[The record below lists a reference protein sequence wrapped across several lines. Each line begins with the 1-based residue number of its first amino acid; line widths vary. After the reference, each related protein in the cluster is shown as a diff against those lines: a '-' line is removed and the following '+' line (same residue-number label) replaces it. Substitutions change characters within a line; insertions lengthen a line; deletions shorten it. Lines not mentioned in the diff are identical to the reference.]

1 VCFVVKKSLRRNE
14 IQDLFPRWDEG
25 DNGVYSSG
33 FYRIFRK
40 MSSLK
45 QFLHSEAVG
54 GVFLMAASVVAL
66 ALANLPLP
74 EIHAVLHHPAAHFW
88 INDGL
93 MAVFFF
99 VVALEIRREMTEGAL
114 SSRARAALPVIA
126 AAGGMAVPALL
137 YALINLGTPEFMHG
151 WAIPAATDIA
161 FAVCVITL
169 LGKRVPPSV
178 KVLLLAIAVI
188 DDLGAIAIIAL
199 FYGHGFSLPPFLAG
213 AAMAAAMYGLN
224 RRGARAIWP
233 YAILAAALWYAVYR
247 SGLHPTL
254 AGVVAAMAMPA
265 ELDLD
270 RRIHPWVAFLILPL
284 FGLFNA
290 GVSFEGVGFA
300 DFAHPVTLGIMAGL
314 LIGKPAGIL
323 GVLFLAIRSG
333 LSPMPEGAQWRHLA
347 GMAALCGIGFTM
359 SLFIG
364 GLAFAGPEQEGSIR
378 LGVLGASLVS
388 AMAGFAILRSG
399 R

>member
-1 VCFVVKKSLRRNE
+1 
-14 IQDLFPRWDEG
+14 
-25 DNGVYSSG
+25 
-33 FYRIFRK
+33 

-66 ALANLPLP
+66 ALVNLPLP
-74 EIHAVLHHPAAHFW
+74 EIHAILHYPAAHFL

-99 VVALEIRREMTEGAL
+99 VVALEIRREAIAGAL
-114 SSRARAALPVIA
+114 SSRARAALPVMA
-126 AAGGMAVPALL
+126 AAGGMIVPALL
-137 YALINLGTPEFMHG
+137 YALVNLGNPEFMHG

-169 LGKRVPPSV
+169 LGKRVPLSV
-178 KVLLLAIAVI
+178 KVLLLSIAVI

-199 FYGHGFSLPPFLAG
+199 FYGHGFSILFFAAG

-224 RRGARAIWP
+224 RRGIRVIWP
-233 YAILAAALWYAVYR
+233 YALLSAMLWYAIYR

-265 ELDLD
+265 EIELD

-290 GVSFEGVGFA
+290 GVSFEGVELA
-300 DFAHPVTLGIMAGL
+300 DFAHPATLGIL
-314 LIGKPAGIL
+314 
-323 GVLFLAIRSG
+323 
-333 LSPMPEGAQWRHLA
+333 
-347 GMAALCGIGFTM
+347 
-359 SLFIG
+359 
-364 GLAFAGPEQEGSIR
+364 
-378 LGVLGASLVS
+378 
-388 AMAGFAILRSG
+388 
-399 R
+399 